1 MKRLILL
8 AAIIPICL
16 HSFSQ
21 IETTLQ
27 KANSIASKCISGN
40 ADIYAECLGEA
51 NEMYKAAYSEFIAD
65 PRSREKISDLDY
77 ARMLFHVG
85 YYIYL
90 NENIYKNIPYYD
102 SAMNVYA
109 KFDKLD
115 NNDVWRCFEMLD
127 VLNAYYSYDNI
138 DYKKHLQ
145 YALLNADFTKKYLKM
160 QYNELASA
168 MEMVSDAYLSVKEY
182 DNAEKAI
189 DEAIMYAKKGSEPG
203 TYENLQQKKDL
214 IGWEKEYEI
223 PETYRPAVRTLIE
236 NPASRRDSLYNY
248 IIDGDYGYGENLF
261 ALFDTLQTM
270 FEKGGMKNSSDSL
283 LYANALYNMGDFSKQ
298 QLLYEDG
305 DEGRN
310 LMKARAL
317 HYFKLA
323 DAACSSPQN
332 AITENHA
339 DILYEL
345 AITYN
350 NLYNDQQTAMKYA
363 EAALD
368 IFTKLPGND
377 YRHQS
382 IINILTAL
390 GDHYSSDALHD
401 YDKAILYYEK
411 MAELSRDNDIDQYI
425 YALTNIGDCYMLKG
439 NTDKAIEYYKQAY
452 DSNDNPNGGNPN
464 VILKL
469 AEAYETVGNQKEAQK
484 YRKEYNDI
492 IEDESYDTDEDTA
505 PYTYLTETD
514 FMDIAVDDDEIRLI
528 YDGTFRPVKGTHC
541 DSLRYDVVCAL
552 YKSQESNPSERLNN
566 VREYIVAFR
575 EHIETGKATATDS
588 LYYAYS
594 LYNVGRF
601 YSETTGGNKALEYLN
616 EAKSIFEKLALTN
629 TRNYANTLYEIGECK
644 SNLEEDTNFIKFY
657 NEAYNIYNKLP
668 TNNYTINRC
677 LDILNGYIEYYD
689 GELNDNQ
696 PMLEVCDKYLALLD
710 KSAGI
715 LEDYEIDEY
724 RVSIYTMKANT
735 HANLGD
741 YKAAADCYNKALSEM
756 EKDKNTKASYRYCQ
770 TLKHLYNVY
779 ESAGDTKNAK
789 KCRKKY
795 EKISKNFMSD
805 EDEEM
810 TLWDGPDTIEG
821 FDDLDMYGM
830 PPMTELDSLYQS
842 LYIITSSIGQSESNN
857 EEDRISGIKAFG
869 ELKNYFATNG
879 YTVEHDTIIYANS
892 LLHAAFIEIV
902 FAHYDSAEEYLDEL
916 GNFTN
921 LDKKNDENYVM
932 LYLYYL
938 DYRISILS
946 EKQEIAPLLKT
957 YDELFEYY
965 MGLDRYY
972 QFYYPQ
978 FANLLNAANTYA
990 YARDYDKAFR
1000 LYNSLLSLFYDNDN
1014 SDNYYYLLNSM
1025 ASAYCLMGDYAS
1037 AIGCLEPAMDRV
1049 VCGLIASELYVGI
1062 YNTLGNA
1069 YLNLGNYE
1077 KSAACFNI
1085 AQECARTQLDE
1096 ISPSVANTLNNLG
1109 NLNRKMKND
1118 KLALDFYNE
1127 SLAIYKRNYGEN
1139 DINCA
1144 ASHNN
1149 IGNVYFGMGRYDDAL
1164 ASYEKSRS
1172 IMLDNKME
1180 NSSDYANTIANI
1192 SMVYNAKKE
1201 HAKAL
1206 SLAEEA
1212 VAITEQIYGT
1222 DHSRYANMTNNLGDI
1237 YFASGDYQK
1246 AAECFTKALAI
1257 NRKHLAAD
1265 FAMLTASE
1273 REMYLESNGSMSQ
1286 RILRCGSKL
1295 PGNSTISET
1304 AYDAELITKGLLLTS
1319 DISFTR
1325 TIYESGD
1332 SSLIADYMK
1341 LISLN
1346 SDLSKAYEMP
1356 AEERYIDVRKLK
1368 EKINALERDLVS
1380 RTAKYGDIASSVEL
1394 TWKDVQSSLKN
1405 GDIAVEFTK
1414 YDIDSTQTNYA
1425 AIVLTKEMKSPVLIP
1440 LCTASDLQRLMR
1452 TGSLPDK
1459 QSDDGRGATVLR
1471 DRRMG
1476 LYTSTDLY
1484 SAIWKP
1490 MEKYFGSNTRIYFA
1504 PAGILHQIAIEYAPV
1519 NSNTSISDKYEMY
1532 RLSSTRFLAAEFSSH
1547 QLEDAVLYGGINY
1560 DSDTTAMKRENQR
1573 FGTRSASYNSFAEI
1587 NKDEDRSSLSYLPG
1601 TKTEVDAISEMMKSG
1616 KWNTELREGEQANEE
1631 SFKDLSGK
1639 KVSLLHIATHGFF
1652 LPADTKLN
1660 SSQSLNLSGLMLAGA
1675 NNIWQNRSIPEGIED
1690 GILTAKEISNMD
1702 LRSTDM
1708 VVLSACQTGLG
1719 EITDE
1724 GVFGLQRGFKK
1735 AGVHTIIMSLWSV
1748 DDNATQL
1755 MMTEFYSNLIK
1766 GMTKREA
1773 FLKAQRT
1780 LKTTAG
1786 FENPRFWAAFIM
1798 LDGNEK

>member
-1 MKRLILL
+1 MRKTILFF
-8 AAIIPICL
+8 ASVIICL
-16 HSFSQ
+16 QSFSQ
-21 IETTLQ
+21 IENTLQ
-27 KANSIASKCISGN
+27 KANSLASKCLSSN

-51 NEMYKAAYSEFIAD
+51 NDMYKAAYSEFID
-65 PRSREKISDLDY
+65 NPRSREKISDLDY
-77 ARMLFHVG
+77 ARMMFHVG

-160 QYNELASA
+160 QYYELASA
-168 MEMVSDAYLSVKEY
+168 MEMVSDAYLSVKDY

-439 NTDKAIEYYKQAY
+439 NTDKAIEYYLQAY
-452 DSNDNPNGGNPN
+452 SSDDSTNGGNAN

-469 AEAYETVGNQKEAQK
+469 ADAYETAGNHKEAEE
-484 YRKEYNDI
+484 YRKEYNYI
-492 IEDESYDTDEDTA
+492 IENEINDFDDAIVPTSYMKVTD
-505 PYTYLTETD
+505 Y
-514 FMDIAVDDDEIRLI
+514 MDIAVDDNEVQLL
-528 YDGTFRPVKGTHC
+528 YDGSFHPTKGTRC

-552 YKSQESNPSERLNN
+552 YKSGESNPSERLNN
-566 VREYIVAFR
+566 ARTPMLALREYIAN
-575 EHIETGKATATDS
+575 GKATATDS

-601 YSETTGGNKALEYLN
+601 YGETTGANKALEYLN
-616 EAKSIFEKLALTN
+616 EAKAIFETLSRTN
-629 TRNYANTLYEIGECK
+629 TRNYANTLYEIAENK
-644 SNLEEDTNFIKFY
+644 SNL
-657 NEAYNIYNKLP
+657 NESAETIEYCKLAYNIYNNLPVNNFTIKRCGSLLNELMNQYTNLNNSKL
-668 TNNYTINRC
+668 I
-677 LDILNGYIEYYD
+677 
-689 GELNDNQ
+689 
-696 PMLEVCDKYLALLD
+696 LEVCDEYLALMD
-710 KSAGI
+710 KSAGV
-715 LEDYEIDEY
+715 LESYEISEY
-724 RVSIYTMKANT
+724 KVSIYEVKAKIY
-735 HANLGD
+735 ADMDD
-741 YKAAADCYNKALSEM
+741 YQNAAVCYKKTLSEM
-756 EKDKNTKASYRYCQ
+756 EKDKDTKTSYRYCQ
-770 TLKHLYNVY
+770 TLKHLYKTY
-779 ESAGDTKNAK
+779 EAAGDTKNAK
-789 KCRKKY
+789 KYRKKY
-795 EKISKNFMSD
+795 EKMSKNFILD

-810 TLWDGPDTIEG
+810 ALWDGPDTIDG
-821 FDDLDMYGM
+821 YDDLDIYGM
-830 PPMTELDSLYQS
+830 PPMSELDSLYQT
-842 LYIITSSIGQSESNN
+842 LYSISSYIETSGTNDEN
-857 EEDRISGIKAFG
+857 DRNSGIKAFD
-869 ELKNYFATNG
+869 ELKKYFTNNG
-879 YTVEHDTIIYANS
+879 YSDENDSIIYSVS
-892 LLHAAFIEIV
+892 LLHATFIEIA
-902 FAHYDSAEEYLDEL
+902 FANYDSAAKYLDEIDKFIRL
-916 GNFTN
+916 GS
-921 LDKKNDENYVM
+921 KNDERYVM

-938 DYRISILS
+938 DYRISIFN
-946 EKQEIAPLLKT
+946 EKQDIASLTNT
-957 YDELFEYY
+957 YDQLFEYY

-978 FANLLNAANTYA
+978 FGNLINAANYYTFA
-990 YARDYDKAFR
+990 HDYDKAFKI
-1000 LYNSLLSLFYDNDN
+1000 YNSLLSLFDETDN
-1014 SDNYYYLLNSM
+1014 SDAYYYFVNSM
-1025 ASAYCLMGDYAS
+1025 ASAYCLMGDYTS
-1037 AIGCLEPAMDRV
+1037 AIGCLEPEMDRV
-1049 VCGLIASELYVGI
+1049 VCGLIDAELYVDI
-1062 YNTLGNA
+1062 YNILGNA
-1069 YLNLGNYE
+1069 YLHLGNYE
-1077 KSAACFNI
+1077 KSARCFNM
-1085 AQECARTQLDE
+1085 AQECARTQLE
-1096 ISPSVANTLNNLG
+1096 ETSPSVANTLNNLG
-1109 NLNRKMKND
+1109 NLYRMMNNE

-1127 SLAIYKRNYGEN
+1127 SLAIYKRNFGED

-1144 ASHNN
+1144 ASYNN
-1149 IGNVYFGMGRYDDAL
+1149 IGNVYDGLGKQDDAL
-1164 ASYEKSRS
+1164 ASYEKCRT
-1172 IMLDNKME
+1172 IMAANKMQ
-1180 NSSDYANTIANI
+1180 NTGDYANTTANI
-1192 SMVYNAKKE
+1192 SRVYNAKKE
-1201 HAKAL
+1201 YAKAL
-1206 SLAEEA
+1206 SYADEA
-1212 VAITEQIYGT
+1212 LKITEQIYGT
-1222 DHSRYANMTNNLGDI
+1222 DHARYADMTNNKGDV

-1246 AAECFTKALAI
+1246 AAECYTKALAI
-1257 NRKHLAAD
+1257 NRKHLVSD
-1265 FAMLTASE
+1265 FSFLTASE
-1273 REMYLESNGSMSQ
+1273 REMYWENNGSMCQ

-1295 PGNSTISET
+1295 PNNDLISGG

-1319 DISFTR
+1319 DIEFTR
-1325 TIYESGD
+1325 TIYASGD
-1332 SSLIADYMK
+1332 SALIADYMR
-1341 LISLN
+1341 LVSLN
-1346 SDLSKAYEMP
+1346 ETLNKAYEIP
-1356 AEERYIDVRKLK
+1356 VEERYIDTRELK
-1368 EKINALERDLVS
+1368 ERINNAERDLVA
-1380 RTAKYGDIASSVEL
+1380 RTAKYGNIAGSVEL
-1394 TWKDVQSSLKN
+1394 TWKDVQSAMKS
-1405 GDIAVEFTK
+1405 GDVAVEFTK
-1414 YDIDSTQTNYA
+1414 FDIDSTQTRYA
-1425 AIVLTKEMKSPVLIP
+1425 ALVLAKDMKSPVLVP
-1440 LCTASDLQRLMR
+1440 LCTASDLQKLMR

-1459 QSDDGRGATVLR
+1459 QDDGRGATVLR
-1471 DRRMG
+1471 DKRMG

-1484 SAIWKP
+1484 TAIWKP
-1490 MEKYFGSNTRIYFA
+1490 MEKYFGKNARIYFA
-1504 PAGILHQIAIEYAPV
+1504 PAGILHQVAIEYAPV
-1519 NSNTSISDKYEMY
+1519 DAKTSISDKYEMY
-1532 RLSSTRFLAAEFSSH
+1532 RISSTRFLATDYSPRPF
-1547 QLEDAVLYGGINY
+1547 EDAVLYGGIKY
-1560 DSDTTAMKRENQR
+1560 DSDTATMKRENER
-1573 FGTRSASYNSFAEI
+1573 FGTRAASYNSFAEI
-1587 NKDEDRSSLSYLPG
+1587 NKDEDRSSLNYLPG
-1601 TKTEVDAISEMMKSG
+1601 TKSEVEAIATMMKSG
-1616 KWNTELREGEQANEE
+1616 KWNTDLREGEQANEE

-1675 NNIWQNRSIPEGIED
+1675 NNIWQNRNIPEGIED
-1690 GILTAKEISNMD
+1690 GILTAKEISGMD

-1780 LKTTAG
+1780 LKTTSG

>member
-1 MKRLILL
+1 MRKTILL
-8 AAIIPICL
+8 FASIIICL
-16 HSFSQ
+16 QSFSQ
-21 IETTLQ
+21 IENTLQ
-27 KANSIASKCISGN
+27 KANSLASKCLSSN

-51 NEMYKAAYSEFIAD
+51 NEMYKAAYSEFLAD

-77 ARMLFHVG
+77 ARMMFHVG

-90 NENIYKNIPYYD
+90 NDNIYKNIPYYD

-115 NNDVWRCFEMLD
+115 NNDVWRCLEMLD

-138 DYKKHLQ
+138 DHNKHLQ
-145 YALLNADFTKKYLKM
+145 YALLNADFTKKYLKT

-168 MEMVSDAYLSVKEY
+168 MENVSDAYVLVKEY

-189 DEAIMYAKKGSEPG
+189 DEAIMYAKKGNEPR
-203 TYENLQQKKDL
+203 TYENLLQKKDL
-214 IGWEKEYEI
+214 IGWSKEYEI

-236 NPASRRDSLYNY
+236 NPATRRDSLYNY
-248 IIDGDYGYGENLF
+248 IIDGDYNYGENLF
-261 ALFDTLQTM
+261 ARFDTLQTL

-298 QLLYEDG
+298 QLLYEDD

-350 NLYNDQQTAMKYA
+350 NLYNDQKTAMKYA

-390 GDHYSSDALHD
+390 GDHYSSEEIHD

-425 YALTNIGDCYMLKG
+425 YALTNIGNCYMQKG
-439 NTDKAIEYYKQAY
+439 NTDKAIEYYLQAY
-452 DSNDNPNGGNPN
+452 SSDDSTNGGNAN

-469 AEAYETVGNQKEAQK
+469 ADAYETAGNHKEAEK
-484 YRKEYNDI
+484 YRKEYNYI
-492 IEDESYDTDEDTA
+492 IENEVNDFDDAIVPTSYMKVTD
-505 PYTYLTETD
+505 Y
-514 FMDIAVDDDEIRLI
+514 MDIAVDDDEVQLL
-528 YDGTFRPVKGTHC
+528 YDGTFHPTKATRC
-541 DSLRYDVVCAL
+541 DSLRYDVVCTL
-552 YKSQESNPSERLNN
+552 YKSRESTPSERLNN
-566 VREYIVAFR
+566 ARTPMLAFR
-575 EHIETGKATATDS
+575 EYLATGKATATDS

-594 LYNVGRF
+594 LHNVGRF
-601 YSETTGGNKALEYLN
+601 YGETTGGNKALEYLD
-616 EAKSIFEKLALTN
+616 EAKSIFEKLSQTN
-629 TRNYANTLYEIGECK
+629 TRNYANTLYEIAENK
-644 SNLEEDTNFIKFY
+644 SNLGENDESIEYCKL
-657 NEAYNIYNKLP
+657 AYNIYNKLP
-668 TNNYTINRC
+668 VNSFTISRCRSLLNELMNQYTK
-677 LDILNGYIEYYD
+677 
-689 GELNDNQ
+689 LNDSKL
-696 PMLEVCDKYLALLD
+696 MLEVCDEYLALMD
-710 KSAGI
+710 KSAGVI
-715 LEDYEIDEY
+715 ESYEISEY
-724 RVSIYTMKANT
+724 KVSIYEMKAKIY
-735 HANLGD
+735 AGMDD
-741 YKAAADCYNKALSEM
+741 YKNAADSFQKTLSEM
-756 EKDKNTKASYRYCQ
+756 EKDKDTKTSYRYCQ
-770 TLKHLYNVY
+770 TLKHLYKTY
-779 ESAGDTKNAK
+779 EASGDTKNAK
-789 KCRKKY
+789 KYRKKY
-795 EKISKNFMSD
+795 EKMSKNFILD

-810 TLWDGPDTIEG
+810 ALWDGPDTIDG
-821 FDDLDMYGM
+821 FDDLDSYGM
-830 PPMTELDSLYQS
+830 IPMSELDSLYQS
-842 LYIITSSIGQSESNN
+842 LYYITSYIEQTDSKDD
-857 EEDRISGIKAFG
+857 EDHNSGIKAFN

-879 YTVEHDTIIYANS
+879 YTSDNDSLVYASS
-892 LLHAAFIEIV
+892 LLHIAFIEIV
-902 FAHYDSAEEYLDEL
+902 FANYDSAAKYLDEL
-916 GNFTN
+916 DNFIR
-921 LDKKNDENYVM
+921 LSVKKDEKSVSI
-932 LYLYYL
+932 YLPYL
-938 DYRISILS
+938 DYRIAIFN
-946 EKQEIAPLLKT
+946 EKQDIASLTKT
-957 YDELFEYY
+957 YDQLFEYY

-978 FANLLNAANTYA
+978 FGNLINAANYYTFA
-990 YARDYDKAFR
+990 HDYDKAFKI
-1000 LYNSLLSLFYDNDN
+1000 YNSLVSLFDETDN
-1014 SDNYYYLLNSM
+1014 SDIYYYLVNSM
-1025 ASAYCLMGDYAS
+1025 SSAYCLMGDYTS
-1037 AIGCLEPAMDRV
+1037 AIGCLEPKMDNV
-1049 VCGLIASELYVGI
+1049 VCGLIDAELYVDI
-1062 YNTLGNA
+1062 YNILGNA
-1069 YLNLGNYE
+1069 YLHLGNYE
-1077 KSAACFNI
+1077 KSARCFNM
-1085 AQECARTQLDE
+1085 AQECARIQLE
-1096 ISPSVANTLNNLG
+1096 ETSPSVANTLNNLG
-1109 NLNRKMKND
+1109 NLYRKMNNEKV
-1118 KLALDFYNE
+1118 ALDFYNE
-1127 SLAIYKRNYGEN
+1127 SLAIYKRNFGED

-1144 ASHNN
+1144 ASYNN
-1149 IGNVYFGMGRYDDAL
+1149 IGNVYDGLGKQDDAL
-1164 ASYEKSRS
+1164 ASYEKCRT
-1172 IMLDNKME
+1172 IMAANKMQ
-1180 NSSDYANTIANI
+1180 NTGDYANTTANI
-1192 SMVYNAKKE
+1192 SRVYNAKKE
-1201 HAKAL
+1201 YAKAL
-1206 SLAEEA
+1206 SYADEA
-1212 VAITEQIYGT
+1212 LKITEQIYGT
-1222 DHSRYANMTNNLGDI
+1222 DHARYADMTNNKGDV

-1246 AAECFTKALAI
+1246 AAECYTKALAI
-1257 NRKHLAAD
+1257 NRKHLVSD
-1265 FAMLTASE
+1265 FSFLTASE
-1273 REMYLESNGSMSQ
+1273 REMYWENNGSMCQ

-1295 PGNSTISET
+1295 PNNDLISGG

-1319 DISFTR
+1319 DIEFTR

-1332 SSLIADYMK
+1332 SALIADYMR
-1341 LISLN
+1341 LVSLN
-1346 SDLSKAYEMP
+1346 DALNKAYEMP
-1356 AEERYIDVRKLK
+1356 VEERYIDTRELK
-1368 EKINALERDLVS
+1368 ERINNAERDLVA
-1380 RTAKYGDIASSVEL
+1380 RTTKYGNIAGSVEL
-1394 TWKDVQSSLKN
+1394 TWKDVQSAMKS
-1405 GDIAVEFTK
+1405 GDVAIEFTK
-1414 YDIDSTQTNYA
+1414 FDVDSTQTRYA
-1425 AIVLTKEMKSPVLIP
+1425 ALVLAKDMKSPVLVP
-1440 LCTASDLQRLMR
+1440 LCTASDLQKLMR

-1459 QSDDGRGATVLR
+1459 QNDDGRGATVLR
-1471 DRRMG
+1471 DKRMG

-1484 SAIWKP
+1484 NAIWKP
-1490 MEKYFGSNTRIYFA
+1490 MEKYFGKNARIYFA

-1519 NSNTSISDKYEMY
+1519 DAKASISDKYEMY
-1532 RLSSTRFLAAEFSSH
+1532 RVSSTRFLATDYSPRPFE
-1547 QLEDAVLYGGINY
+1547 EAVLYGGIKY
-1560 DSDTTAMKRENQR
+1560 DSDTASMKRENER
-1573 FGTRSASYNSFAEI
+1573 FGTRAVSYNSFAEI
-1587 NKDEDRSSLSYLPG
+1587 NKDEDRSSLNYLPG
-1601 TKTEVDAISEMMKSG
+1601 TKSEVEAIATMMKSG

-1675 NNIWQNRSIPEGIED
+1675 NNIWQNRTIPEGIED
-1690 GILTAKEISNMD
+1690 GILTAKEISGMD

-1735 AGVHTIIMSLWSV
+1735 AGVNTIIMSLWSV